1 MPEKRKDSKGRVLKD
16 GESQRA
22 NGTYDYR
29 YTDIHK
35 KRRCIYAKSLTELRK
50 KEEEL
55 WRDLADG
62 IDYAAGEMTVADLV
76 DRYMNLKR
84 GLKPNSLRSYNT
96 AVKRIHADP
105 FGQKAIKTVKL
116 SDAKGWFVFLHDS
129 GFKQNTIGILQSV
142 VRPAFEMAVEDDI
155 IRKNPLPRDAPKV
168 NIEER
173 TIWDEKTML
182 AALQTIENPALH
194 LAVHMSMILS
204 LREGEILGLQPSDLD
219 FDAADGRGTISV
231 NKTMQRANKDALEK
245 LDPKQVYYTFPD
257 RREGSKSSLILK
269 KPKTKKS
276 NRVLYMTKP
285 LKEELLA
292 WLEKLKQDEQNAPE
306 KYSNCGQLFR
316 LPDGLPIAP
325 ELLTKWY
332 RQWRSAHPEFEQIV
346 FHGLRHSSATYQLL
360 QSDGDF
366 KSVQG
371 NTGHATASVLM
382 DTYAH
387 TQDKP
392 RLELTEKIEANFY
405 SQDLTPA
412 APQPRQNEKPAATKI
427 SGKEILEAIR
437 LMDADERRE
446 LTRALFA

>member
-1 MPEKRKDSKGRVLKD
+1 MSEKRKDSKGRVLKD

-155 IRKNPLPRDAPKV
+155 IRKNSIQVQAVGRCAEGRLCAQCPDQ
-168 NIEER
+168 R
-173 TIWDEKTML
+173 T
-182 AALQTIENPALH
+182 A
-194 LAVHMSMILS
+194 
-204 LREGEILGLQPSDLD
+204 GEIS
-219 FDAADGRGTISV
+219 AIRS
-231 NKTMQRANKDALEK
+231 
-245 LDPKQVYYTFPD
+245 
-257 RREGSKSSLILK
+257 
-269 KPKTKKS
+269 
-276 NRVLYMTKP
+276 
-285 LKEELLA
+285 
-292 WLEKLKQDEQNAPE
+292 
-306 KYSNCGQLFR
+306 R
-316 LPDGLPIAP
+316 L
-325 ELLTKWY
+325 
-332 RQWRSAHPEFEQIV
+332 WR
-346 FHGLRHSSATYQLL
+346 QLL
-360 QSDGDF
+360 
-366 KSVQG
+366 
-371 NTGHATASVLM
+371 
-382 DTYAH
+382 
-387 TQDKP
+387 
-392 RLELTEKIEANFY
+392 
-405 SQDLTPA
+405 
-412 APQPRQNEKPAATKI
+412 
-427 SGKEILEAIR
+427 
-437 LMDADERRE
+437 
-446 LTRALFA
+446 

>member
-142 VRPAFEMAVEDDI
+142 VRPAFEMAQECRRWQCTWKTICVACRESL
-155 IRKNPLPRDAPKV
+155 RR
-168 NIEER
+168 R
-173 TIWDEKTML
+173 TANL
-182 AALQTIENPALH
+182 FRALH
-194 LAVHMSMILS
+194 LMCCDT
-204 LREGEILGLQPSDLD
+204 PS
-219 FDAADGRGTISV
+219 
-231 NKTMQRANKDALEK
+231 
-245 LDPKQVYYTFPD
+245 
-257 RREGSKSSLILK
+257 
-269 KPKTKKS
+269 
-276 NRVLYMTKP
+276 
-285 LKEELLA
+285 
-292 WLEKLKQDEQNAPE
+292 APMF
-306 KYSNCGQLFR
+306 SRPG
-316 LPDGLPIAP
+316 
-325 ELLTKWY
+325 W
-332 RQWRSAHPEFEQIV
+332 
-346 FHGLRHSSATYQLL
+346 
-360 QSDGDF
+360 
-366 KSVQG
+366 
-371 NTGHATASVLM
+371 M
-382 DTYAH
+382 
-387 TQDKP
+387 
-392 RLELTEKIEANFY
+392 
-405 SQDLTPA
+405 
-412 APQPRQNEKPAATKI
+412 
-427 SGKEILEAIR
+427 
-437 LMDADERRE
+437 
-446 LTRALFA
+446 